1 MPWKLIFYLVVVGLI
16 LVFVGLNL
24 GNTTDISLGF
34 VTYEGIPVFMGLFV
48 AFFLG
53 VAVSIPIAVQTSSR
67 KTKARSERKRE
78 REERREDRARQ
89 RRLKKEQR
97 ADGGGIARLLPGKK
111 KESAPTTIGS
121 DRDE

>member
-34 VTYEGIPVFMGLFV
+34 VTYEEIPVFMGLFV

-78 REERREDRARQ
+78 REERKQERRERKELRKEDRQ
-89 RRLKKEQR
+89 R
-97 ADGGGIARLLPGKK
+97 GGGLARLLPGKK
-111 KESAPTTIGS
+111 KETPPPTIGS
-121 DRDE
+121 GRGE